1 MNSEFKLIKGAKVV
15 NQGIISSS
23 DVLIKGE
30 IIHKISSEIIL
41 RDNFDLIDGKNK
53 YLIPGCIDDQV
64 HFREPGLTHK
74 ATIESE
80 SKACIAGGIT
90 SFFEM
95 PNTVPNTT
103 NEYFLKE
110 KLKIAKNTSWANFGF
125 MLGGTNDNYD
135 DILKTDKRL
144 IPALKLFLGSSTG
157 NMLVDNKKIIKKI
170 FF

>member
-1 MNSEFKLIKGAKVV
+1 MATREGNK
-15 NQGIISSS
+15 N
-23 DVLIKGE
+23 
-30 IIHKISSEIIL
+30 
-41 RDNFDLIDGKNK
+41 LIDGKNK

-74 ATIESE
+74 GTIESE

-125 MLGGTNDNYD
+125 MLGGRD
-135 DILKTDKRL
+135 DTI
-144 IPALKLFLGSSTG
+144 SE
-157 NMLVDNKKIIKKI
+157 II
-170 FF
+170 